1 MLNYATIV
9 LDNGDYLGKDGNNY
23 YQTKHG
29 GTVYYKDNKVYGGVQ
44 KDALKT
50 GGAVYIEPSNVIDVN
65 DEENGKVYCLDRP
78 VQPTVVSS
86 IDMLQR
92 YNSAAVGD
100 GFTKFYD
107 FLRGFGTHDTELAI
121 VDPTWATPSAV
132 SGKSEIDKFH
142 MIDIAANTLSEKGNL
157 SFLNAYNYTLFAPT
171 DAAMDIAFA
180 NGLPSWADFEA
191 TVNSDPD
198 LAKQMVYTMRDF
210 VYYHVI
216 NGTVYADNTVAA
228 GNYSTFYSDK
238 NSVIQKLKIS
248 GGDGTLNI
256 QEIYIDGSGI
266 QYGTNHSVQESST
279 TANIMSRDVYLDDI
293 RKQATKMTSS
303 SFITIHGISTPLCF
317 NKTGKY

>member
-1 MLNYATIV
+1 
-9 LDNGDYLGKDGNNY
+9 
-23 YQTKHG
+23 
-29 GTVYYKDNKVYGGVQ
+29 
-44 KDALKT
+44 
-50 GGAVYIEPSNVIDVN
+50 
-65 DEENGKVYCLDRP
+65 
-78 VQPTVVSS
+78 
-86 IDMLQR
+86 
-92 YNSAAVGD
+92 
-100 GFTKFYD
+100 
-107 FLRGFGTHDTELAI
+107 
-121 VDPTWATPSAV
+121 
-132 SGKSEIDKFH
+132 
-142 MIDIAANTLSEKGNL
+142 
-157 SFLNAYNYTLFAPT
+157 
-171 DAAMDIAFA
+171 
-180 NGLPSWADFEA
+180 
-191 TVNSDPD
+191 
-198 LAKQMVYTMRDF
+198 MRDF